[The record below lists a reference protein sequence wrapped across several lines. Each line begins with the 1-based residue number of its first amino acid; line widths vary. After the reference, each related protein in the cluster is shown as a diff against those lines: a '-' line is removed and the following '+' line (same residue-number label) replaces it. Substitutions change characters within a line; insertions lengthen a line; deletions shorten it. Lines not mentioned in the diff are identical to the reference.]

1 MEVYMEGFYEQ
12 DREENGLAINRN
24 GDHTFVPH
32 YHANLEIL
40 LVKKGRYR
48 VNVNENTYEVKDGC
62 LLVVD
67 SYDIHAYKKNL
78 DGETFDTCVLVIP
91 YEYLRKFNIWKRGKR
106 IENPFLSNSE
116 LCGKLLQLIDGYLIG
131 ERNEKILEAGIDLF
145 LSILCNQLHFVKEK
159 SSGEVGLMRKIL
171 AYTHENFQ
179 QPLMRKRLS
188 QTFGYTETH
197 ISKVF
202 HRYMKT
208 GISKYVNKL
217 RLSYIDDLRRSGD
230 ERPLTELVYEAGF
243 NSQRTYYR
251 CRQQQ

>member
-145 LSILCNQLHFVKEK
+145 LSILCNQLHFVEEK
-159 SSGEVGLMRKIL
+159 SKIL
-171 AYTHENFQ
+171 LKCKIYFPYKSICE
-179 QPLMRKRLS
+179 LLLS
-188 QTFGYTETH
+188 LLKKMLDF
-197 ISKVF
+197 ICS
-202 HRYMKT
+202 R
-208 GISKYVNKL
+208 L
-217 RLSYIDDLRRSGD
+217 RLNSSSLIPCVLIFFTTSVIASYACVACL
-230 ERPLTELVYEAGF
+230 GF
-243 NSQRTYYR
+243 TPA
-251 CRQQQ
+251 